1 MELPAFFLL
10 LSLPPPTLSWMYLE
24 VWELLVSPRDR
35 GAWWPAIYGVAQSRT
50 QLKRL
55 SSKCIN
61 GDFELSRIEM
71 RMKEPK
77 VCKIFSRELEN
88 LEVMVYPLRLH

>member
-35 GAWWPAIYGVAQSRT
+35 GAWWPMVHVAVQSQT
-50 QLKRL
+50 
-55 SSKCIN
+55 
-61 GDFELSRIEM
+61 
-71 RMKEPK
+71 
-77 VCKIFSRELEN
+77 
-88 LEVMVYPLRLH
+88 